1 MPRHI
6 PKLALAL
13 AFTSLSAF
21 APGCGGTEEPEENS
35 EALQQSQQA
44 LRRQK
49 DQIDGTLVAQVNLSS
64 THSVEFWRFAD
75 GAVHLREV
83 GVAEDL
89 AEQLDYERLQGLSP
103 VERFKQLAGPDAPV
117 PDALA
122 QAAAQSTQH
131 ALGKPASMVP
141 WAPPPPPPE
150 RKSELGPSGSTVTSL
165 IDWNADALWFQ
176 QNFCTWSTVDSVWCP
191 TNVGWADG
199 GSVYAMFYEST
210 CFAASQNQSATY
222 TTKYWN
228 GSAWVTH
235 AVNTVPPRTWYRW
248 TFETLNWY
256 SARCE
261 SINTGGDSRVDFS
274 HRFRWGTPGI
284 SGLGDHPSDR
294 TYSGG
299 YSNDTQ
305 GVTHDSSYWF
315 LTNTWNIWRVP
326 VGVSLSENPSYI
338 SGNPWNGLYNHLGDI
353 SYGAGYIFLP
363 LEKSGGSGAWCA
375 FGVMNT
381 ALQYYNYAIVPDA
394 GISDQGESCPWVA
407 YNPRDNH
414 LYASAFNDR
423 YINKYSWSVSWVN
436 NAWQVNLA
444 FVARIEIKDKYGNP
458 ISLSSLQGA
467 EFSNTGKLY
476 LVSDSAGVVYVMDI
490 FNGRVQ
496 TWFGVQV
503 DHGSYEELEGIT
515 LWDVDNGAAPGVG
528 GQIHVQMCDN
538 DWPDSD
544 DFYFKHYRAS
554 EPSKL

>member
-6 PKLALAL
+6 SKSALAL
-13 AFTSLSAF
+13 VFTGLSSLAL
-21 APGCGGTEEPEENS
+21 GCGGVEDPEENS
-35 EALQQSQQA
+35 EALQSRQA
-44 LRRQK
+44 ELLQRDEIHGR
-49 DQIDGTLVAQVNLSS
+49 LVAQVRLSS
-64 THSVEFWRFAD
+64 THSVEFWRFAE
-75 GAVHLREV
+75 GAIQLRELGSV
-83 GVAEDL
+83 EDL
-89 AEQLDYERLQGLSP
+89 ERQIDLEALQGLSP
-103 VERFKQLAGPDAPV
+103 IERFQSLAGPNTPV
-117 PDALA
+117 PASLIE
-122 QAAAQSTQH
+122 AANLSIQN

-141 WAPPPPPPE
+141 WAPPPAPPE
-150 RKSELGPSGSTVTSL
+150 QKPEMGSSGRVITSL
-165 IDWNADALWFQ
+165 IDWSADALWFQ

-191 TNVGWADG
+191 TNVGWADA

-228 GSAWVTH
+228 GSAWITN
-235 AVNTVPPRTWYRW
+235 AVNTVAPRSWQRW
-248 TFETLNWY
+248 TFETINWY
-256 SARCE
+256 TARCE

-284 SGLGDHPSDR
+284 STLGDHPFDR

-305 GVTHDSSYWF
+305 GVTHDSNYWF
-315 LTNTWNIWRVP
+315 LTNTNNIWRVP
-326 VGVSLSENPSYI
+326 VGTNLNDNPSYI
-338 SGNPWNGLYNHLGDI
+338 SGNPWYGLYNHLGDI
-353 SYGAGYIFLP
+353 IYGAGYLFLP
-363 LEKSGGSGAWCA
+363 LEKNGGSGSWCS

-407 YNPRDNH
+407 YNPRDGH
-414 LYASAFNDR
+414 LYASAFNAS

-444 FVARIEIKDKYGNP
+444 FVARIQIKDKNGNP
-458 ISLSSLQGA
+458 TSLSSLQGA
-467 EFSNTGKLY
+467 EFSDTGKLY
-476 LVSDSAGVVYVMDI
+476 LVSDSAGRVYVMDI
-490 FNGRVQ
+490 FNGRIQ
-496 TWFGVQV
+496 ASFSVQV

-515 LWDVDNGAAPGVG
+515 LWDVDSGIAPGVG

-554 EPSKL
+554 EASKL